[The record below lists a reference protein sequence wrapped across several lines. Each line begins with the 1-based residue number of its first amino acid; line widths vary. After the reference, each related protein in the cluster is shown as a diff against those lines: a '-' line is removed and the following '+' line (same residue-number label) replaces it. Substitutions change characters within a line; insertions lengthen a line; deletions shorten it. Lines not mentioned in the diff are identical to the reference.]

1 MGNFELIIHQA
12 GINYEDYKKLCAEL
26 DKDDYDKDRLI
37 ENLLGEKK
45 AARIK
50 KARENQE
57 AILAQMESEQINY
70 IDCTHEAF
78 PDFLTRMPNPCYL
91 LYYKGDIGLLDSFS
105 IGIIGSRK
113 PTQYGKYV
121 ANFFA
126 SGLAKKGVTI
136 VSGFA
141 LGIDSE
147 SHKGATENK
156 GKTIGVLGTSL
167 DNIYPRSNKEYAK
180 EILRQGN
187 LLISEFMPGTQTLPH
202 HFVQRNRLIS
212 AISSGLIIVE
222 AGAKSGTLTTADHAL
237 DQGRQIFAVPGNINS
252 KNSLG
257 TNQLIKF
264 GAKPIMELE
273 DVLEEYP
280 YFTSSPIMNEEIEL
294 SGDEKAV
301 INMIQEKGMLT
312 NEEIAFFTNINIK
325 YIIGILSVLELKG
338 IVKDL
343 GNNSYMLN

>member
-1 MGNFELIIHQA
+1 M
-12 GINYEDYKKLCAEL
+12 
-26 DKDDYDKDRLI
+26 
-37 ENLLGEKK
+37 
-45 AARIK
+45 
-50 KARENQE
+50 
-57 AILAQMESEQINY
+57 
-70 IDCTHEAF
+70 
-78 PDFLTRMPNPCYL
+78 
-91 LYYKGDIGLLDSFS
+91 
-105 IGIIGSRK
+105 
-113 PTQYGKYV
+113 
-121 ANFFA
+121 
-126 SGLAKKGVTI
+126 
-136 VSGFA
+136 
-141 LGIDSE
+141 
-147 SHKGATENK
+147 
-156 GKTIGVLGTSL
+156 
-167 DNIYPRSNKEYAK
+167 
-180 EILRQGN
+180 
-187 LLISEFMPGTQTLPH
+187 
-202 HFVQRNRLIS
+202 
-212 AISSGLIIVE
+212 IIVE

-301 INMIQEKGMLT
+301 IDMIQEKGMLT